1 MLYLE
6 KSSVSR
12 SIDCLEKRGWI
23 ERRRS
28 PHDSRSKI
36 VSLSE
41 KALCV
46 VEKGKE
52 IAAKVLLDAQQ
63 GVDESQ
69 LQTTKENLSET
80 IANLRQLNKKDDWLN
95 EVLFCSTLAVLF
107 ECRTRRNVLVL

>member
-1 MLYLE
+1 MTAEQWGVILALSTHEPMTQNQISELLYLE

-80 IANLRQLNKKDDWLN
+80 IANLRQLNK
-95 EVLFCSTLAVLF
+95 
-107 ECRTRRNVLVL
+107 